1 MVCVDVPGL
10 VRKERFMKIIHI
22 TEALGG
28 GVAHS
33 LSQLAKAQAA
43 DGHQVMVVHSVRPD
57 TPVDLLPG
65 LYPAPIDRR
74 VMQMVT
80 AINPVADMKAL
91 WQIVALLKTENPDV
105 IHLHS
110 SKAGVLG
117 RLAALLTGR
126 RDQVFYSPR
135 GFAFLREDVSPS
147 KQKLFLNLERVASKL
162 GGTVIGCS
170 GTEADLARSEVG
182 HARTCLV
189 ENSVDLSVVPVATGS
204 LDDHARIVTSGR
216 ICYQKAPWRFRDMAV
231 GCADLP
237 ADFVWLGD
245 GDLRAELMV
254 DGALPRDMRIAGWLP
269 RIGVYA
275 ELATADIFV
284 LPSLW
289 EGMPLALI
297 EAQAAGLPAV
307 VSDVVGNRDVVING
321 ETGFVCDTDEELIQK
336 TRLLIQD
343 SALRQKMGKAAR
355 DMAAVRFSVE
365 RMHREMMLVY
375 NASRNKDAC

>member
-1 MVCVDVPGL
+1 MVCIDVPGL

-43 DGHQVMVVHSVRPD
+43 DGHQVIVVHSVRPD

-65 LYPAPIDRR
+65 LYPEPIDRR

-80 AINPVADMKAL
+80 AINPVADMKSL
-91 WQIVALLKTENPDV
+91 WQIVALLKTEKPDV

-117 RLAALLTGR
+117 RLAALLTGK

-135 GFAFLREDVSPS
+135 GFAFLREDVSPR

-170 GTEADLARSEVG
+170 GTEADLARAEVG

-189 ENSVDLSVVPVATGS
+189 ENSVDLSVVPVATDS

-245 GDLRAELMV
+245 GDLRADLMV
-254 DGALPRDMRIAGWLP
+254 NGALPTNVAIAGWLA
-269 RIGVYA
+269 RAGVYE
-275 ELATADIFV
+275 ELAKADVFV

-307 VSDVVGNRDVVING
+307 VSNVVGNRDVVVNG
-321 ETGFVCDTDEELIQK
+321 KTGFVCDTDEELIKK

-355 DMAAVRFSVE
+355 EMAAVRFSVE
-365 RMHREMMLVY
+365 RMHREMMSVY
-375 NASRNKDAC
+375 NASSKKDAC

>member
-1 MVCVDVPGL
+1 MRIL
-10 VRKERFMKIIHI
+10 HI

-33 LSQLAKAQAA
+33 LSQLTKAQAA
-43 DGHQVMVVHSVRPD
+43 DGHQVLVVHSVRPD

-74 VMQMVT
+74 VLPMVT
-80 AINPVADMKAL
+80 AINLVADMRAL
-91 WQIVALLKTENPDV
+91 WQIWTLFKTESPDV

-117 RLAALLTGR
+117 RLAALLTGKR
-126 RDQVFYSPR
+126 GRVFYSPR

-147 KQKLFLNLERVASKL
+147 KRKLFLHLERLASKL

-170 GTEADLARSEVG
+170 ATEADLARTEVG
-182 HARTCLV
+182 HACTCLV
-189 ENSVDLSVVPVATGS
+189 ENSVDLSAVPVAKGS
-204 LDDHARIVTSGR
+204 TDSRVRIVTSGR
-216 ICYQKAPWRFRDMAV
+216 ICYQKAPWRFRDLAV
-231 GCADLP
+231 GAADLP
-237 ADFVWLGD
+237 AEFVWLGD
-245 GDLRAELMV
+245 GDLRADLMV
-254 DGALPRDMRIAGWLP
+254 DGVLPCGMRIAGWQP
-269 RIGVYA
+269 RAGVYA
-275 ELATADIFV
+275 ELAMADIFV

-321 ETGFVCDTDEELIQK
+321 ETGFVCKSDAELLQK
-336 TRLLIQD
+336 TRLLIED
-343 SALRQKMGKAAR
+343 AGLRQKMGQAAR
-355 DMAAVRFSVE
+355 EMAVQRFSVE
-365 RMHREMMLVY
+365 RMHGEMMAVY
-375 NASRNKDAC
+375 NKAIGS

>member
-1 MVCVDVPGL
+1 
-10 VRKERFMKIIHI
+10 MKIIHV

-43 DGHQVMVVHSVRPD
+43 DGHQVIVAHSVRPD
-57 TPVDLLPG
+57 TPVELLPG

-74 VMQMVT
+74 VLPMVT
-80 AINPVADMKAL
+80 AINPVADIKAL
-91 WQIVALLKTENPDV
+91 WQIRALLKSENPDV

-117 RLAALLTGR
+117 RLAALLTGK

-135 GFAFLREDVSPS
+135 GFAFLREDVSPG

-170 GTEADLARSEVG
+170 GTEADLARAEVG

-189 ENSVDLSVVPVATGS
+189 ENSVDLSAVPAATGS
-204 LDDHARIVTSGR
+204 NDGRVRVVTSGR
-216 ICYQKAPWRFRDMAV
+216 ICYQKAPWRFRDIAA

-245 GDLRAELMV
+245 GDLRADLLV
-254 DGALPRDMRIAGWLP
+254 DGALPDDMRIAGWLP
-269 RIGVYA
+269 RAGVYA

-321 ETGFVCDTDEELIQK
+321 ETGFVCKTDAELLQK
-336 TRLLIQD
+336 TRLLIED
-343 SALRQKMGKAAR
+343 ADLRRRMGQAAR
-355 DMAAVRFSVE
+355 EMAAVRFSVG
-365 RMHREMMLVY
+365 RMHREMMAVY
-375 NASRNKDAC
+375 NHQGMAQDAG

>member
-1 MVCVDVPGL
+1 MQ
-10 VRKERFMKIIHI
+10 IIHI

-43 DGHQVMVVHSVRPD
+43 DGHDVMVVHSVRPD
-57 TPVDLLPG
+57 TPIDFLPG
-65 LYPAPIDRR
+65 LYPAPIERR
-74 VMQMVT
+74 VLPMVT
-80 AINPVADMKAL
+80 AINPVADLRAL
-91 WQIVALLKTENPDV
+91 GQIVALLRAKQPDV

-117 RLAALLTGR
+117 RLAALMLGLR
-126 RDQVFYSPR
+126 NRVFYSPR
-135 GFAFLREDVSPS
+135 GFAFLREDVSPA
-147 KQKLFLNLERVASKL
+147 KQKLFLRLERFASKL

-189 ENSVDLSVVPVATGS
+189 ENSVDLTAVPVASGS
-204 LDDHARIVTSGR
+204 SNGHVRIVTSGR
-216 ICYQKAPWRFRDMAV
+216 ICYQKAPWRFRDMAK

-245 GDLRAELMV
+245 GDLREDLMV
-254 DGALPRDMRIAGWLP
+254 NGALPTNVAVAGWLA
-269 RIGVYA
+269 RAGVYA
-275 ELATADIFV
+275 ELASADVFV

-307 VSDVVGNRDVVING
+307 VSNVVGNRDVVING

-355 DMAAVRFSVE
+355 EMAAVRFSVE
-365 RMHREMMLVY
+365 RMHREMMAVY
-375 NASRNKDAC
+375 NASRNKDAS

>member
-1 MVCVDVPGL
+1 
-10 VRKERFMKIIHI
+10 MKIIHI

-28 GVAHS
+28 GIAHS
-33 LSQLAKAQAA
+33 LSQLAKAQAT
-43 DGHQVMVVHSVRPD
+43 DGHHVIVVHSLRSD

-74 VMQMVT
+74 ILPMVT
-80 AINPVADMKAL
+80 AINPIADVKAL
-91 WQIVALLKTENPDV
+91 LQIRALLRIENPDV

-126 RDQVFYSPR
+126 QDQVFYSPR

-162 GGTVIGCS
+162 GGTVIACS
-170 GTEADLARSEVG
+170 RTESDLARFEVG
-182 HARTCLV
+182 HKRTCLV
-189 ENSVDLSVVPVATGS
+189 ENSVDLSVVPIATGMMNE
-204 LDDHARIVTSGR
+204 HVRIVTSGR
-216 ICYQKAPWRFRDMAV
+216 ICYQKAPWRFRNIAT

-237 ADFVWLGD
+237 AYFVWLGD
-245 GDLRAELMV
+245 GDLRADLVV
-254 DGALPRDMRIAGWLP
+254 DGVHSAVVRIAGWLP
-269 RIGVYA
+269 RVLVYA
-275 ELATADIFV
+275 ELAAADIFV

-321 ETGFVCDTDEELIQK
+321 ETGFVCHTDLELLQK
-336 TRLLIQD
+336 TRLLIED
-343 SALRQKMGKAAR
+343 AGLRWRMGQAAR
-355 DMAAVRFSVE
+355 DMAAERFSVG
-365 RMHREMMLVY
+365 RMHREMMAAY
-375 NASRNKDAC
+375 NNQRVVDAG

>member
-1 MVCVDVPGL
+1 
-10 VRKERFMKIIHI
+10 MKILHI

-33 LSQLAKAQAA
+33 LSQLAKAQVA
-43 DGHQVMVVHSVRPD
+43 DGYHVIVIHSVRPD

-74 VMQMVT
+74 VLRMMT
-80 AINPVADMKAL
+80 AINPLVDVKAL
-91 WQIVALLKTENPDV
+91 WQICKLLRTENPDV

-117 RLAALLTGR
+117 RLAALLTSR
-126 RDQVFYSPR
+126 RNQVFYSPR
-135 GFAFLREDVSPS
+135 GFAFLREDVSPGQ
-147 KQKLFLNLERVASKL
+147 QKLFLNLERVASKL

-170 GTEADLARSEVG
+170 GTEADLARSKVG
-182 HARTCLV
+182 HARTYLV
-189 ENSVDLSVVPVATGS
+189 ENSVDLSAVPVATGS
-204 LDDHARIVTSGR
+204 IDGRVRVVTSGR
-216 ICYQKAPWRFRDMAV
+216 ICYQKAPWRFRELAV
-231 GCADLP
+231 GCADLM

-245 GDLRAELMV
+245 GGLRADLMV
-254 DGALPRDMRIAGWLP
+254 DGVLPSGMQIAGWLP
-269 RIGVYA
+269 RSGVYA
-275 ELATADIFV
+275 ELVQADIFV

-321 ETGFVCDTDEELIQK
+321 ETGFVCQTEAELLQK
-336 TRLLIQD
+336 TRLLIED
-343 SALRQKMGKAAR
+343 ADLRRRMGQAAR
-355 DMAAVRFSVE
+355 EMAAVRFSVG
-365 RMHREMMLVY
+365 RMHREMMAVY
-375 NASRNKDAC
+375 NHQGLVQNAG

>member
-1 MVCVDVPGL
+1 MIVL
-10 VRKERFMKIIHI
+10 
-22 TEALGG
+22 
-28 GVAHS
+28 
-33 LSQLAKAQAA
+33 
-43 DGHQVMVVHSVRPD
+43 HSVRPD

-65 LYPAPIDRR
+65 LYPPPIDRR
-74 VMQMVT
+74 VMPMVT
-80 AINPVADMKAL
+80 AINPAADMKAL
-91 WQIVALLKTENPDV
+91 WQIRALLKSENPDV

-117 RLAALLTGR
+117 RLAALLTGK

-135 GFAFLREDVSPS
+135 GFAFLREDVSPG

-170 GTEADLARSEVG
+170 GTEADLARAEVG

-204 LDDHARIVTSGR
+204 TDGRVRVVTSGR

-231 GCADLP
+231 GCVDLP
-237 ADFVWLGD
+237 ADFIWLGD
-245 GDLRAELMV
+245 GDLRADLLV
-254 DGALPRDMRIAGWLP
+254 NGAFPEDMRIAGWLP
-269 RIGVYA
+269 RAGVYA
-275 ELATADIFV
+275 ELAKADIFV

-307 VSDVVGNRDVVING
+307 VSDVVGNRDVVIDG
-321 ETGFVCDTDEELIQK
+321 ETGFVCKTDADLLQK
-336 TRLLIQD
+336 TRWLIED
-343 SALRQKMGKAAR
+343 ADLRWRMGQAAR
-355 DMAAVRFSVE
+355 EVAAVRFSVG
-365 RMHREMMLVY
+365 RMHREMMAVY
-375 NASRNKDAC
+375 KGIGVKNAG

>member
-1 MVCVDVPGL
+1 
-10 VRKERFMKIIHI
+10 MKIIHV

-33 LSQLAKAQAA
+33 LSQLAKAQTA
-43 DGHQVMVVHSVRPD
+43 DGHQVIVVHSVRPD
-57 TPVDLLPG
+57 TPVELLPG

-74 VMQMVT
+74 VLPMVT

-91 WQIVALLKTENPDV
+91 WQIRSLLKSEQPDV

-117 RLAALLTGR
+117 RLAALLTGKG
-126 RDQVFYSPR
+126 DQVFYSPR
-135 GFAFLREDVSPS
+135 GFAFLREDVSPG

-170 GTEADLARSEVG
+170 GTEADLARAEVG
-182 HARTCLV
+182 HTRTCLV
-189 ENSVDLSVVPVATGS
+189 ENSVDLSAVPVASGS
-204 LDDHARIVTSGR
+204 TDGRVRVVTSGR
-216 ICYQKAPWRFRDMAV
+216 ICYQKAPWRFRDIAV

-245 GDLRAELMV
+245 GDLRPDLMV
-254 DGALPRDMRIAGWLP
+254 DGALPGDMRIAGWLP
-269 RIGVYA
+269 RAGVYA

-307 VSDVVGNRDVVING
+307 VSNVVGNRDVVIHG
-321 ETGFVCDTDEELIQK
+321 ETGFVCKTDAELLQK
-336 TRLLIQD
+336 TRLLIED
-343 SALRQKMGKAAR
+343 TDLRRRMGQAAR
-355 DMAAVRFSVE
+355 DMAAVRFSVG
-365 RMHREMMLVY
+365 RMHREMMEVY
-375 NASRNKDAC
+375 NHQGMAQDAG

>member
-1 MVCVDVPGL
+1 
-10 VRKERFMKIIHI
+10 MKIIHI

-43 DGHQVMVVHSVRPD
+43 DGHQVVVVHSVRPD

-74 VMQMVT
+74 VLPMVT

-91 WQIVALLKTENPDV
+91 WQIRALLKSENPDV

-117 RLAALLTGR
+117 RLAALLTGK

-135 GFAFLREDVSPS
+135 GFAFLREDVSS
-147 KQKLFLNLERVASKL
+147 GKQKLFLNLERVASKL

-170 GTEADLARSEVG
+170 GTEADLARAEVG

-189 ENSVDLSVVPVATGS
+189 ENSVDLSAVPAATGS
-204 LDDHARIVTSGR
+204 TDGRVRIVTSGR
-216 ICYQKAPWRFRDMAV
+216 ICYQKAPWRFRELAV

-237 ADFVWLGD
+237 AEFVWLGD
-245 GDLRAELMV
+245 GDLRADLLV
-254 DGALPRDMRIAGWLP
+254 DGALAGDMRIAGWLP
-269 RIGVYA
+269 RTGVYA

-307 VSDVVGNRDVVING
+307 VSNVVGNRDVVIDG
-321 ETGFVCDTDEELIQK
+321 ETGFVCDSDEALIQK
-336 TRLLIQD
+336 TRLLIANAD
-343 SALRQKMGKAAR
+343 LRQKMGRSAR
-355 DMAAVRFSVE
+355 EMAAKRFSVD
-365 RMHREMMLVY
+365 RMHNEMMMVY
-375 NASRNKDAC
+375 KNTARISA

>member
-1 MVCVDVPGL
+1 MVCIDVSGL
-10 VRKERFMKIIHI
+10 VGEKRLMRIIHI

-43 DGHQVMVVHSVRPD
+43 DGHTVIVVHSVRPD

-74 VMQMVT
+74 VLQMVT
-80 AINPVADMKAL
+80 AINPIADMKAL
-91 WQIVALLKTENPDV
+91 WQIRKLLKTENPDV

-117 RLAALLTGR
+117 RLAALLTGKR
-126 RDQVFYSPR
+126 NQVFYSPR
-135 GFAFLREDVSPS
+135 GFAFLREDVSPG

-170 GTEADLARSEVG
+170 GTEADLARSDVR
-182 HARTCLV
+182 HTRTCLV
-189 ENSVDLSVVPVATGS
+189 ENSVDLSAVPIANGS
-204 LDDHARIVTSGR
+204 TDGRVRVMTSGR

-231 GCADLP
+231 GCIDLV
-237 ADFVWLGD
+237 AEFVWLGD
-245 GDLRAELMV
+245 GDLRQDLMV
-254 DGALPRDMRIAGWLP
+254 DGALPEQIRIAGWLP
-269 RIGVYA
+269 RAGVYA
-275 ELATADIFV
+275 ELANADVFV

-307 VSDVVGNRDVVING
+307 VSDVVGNRDVVIDG
-321 ETGFVCDTDEELIQK
+321 KTGFVCKTDAELLQK
-336 TRLLIQD
+336 TRLLIED
-343 SALRQKMGKAAR
+343 ADLRRRMAQAAR
-355 DMAAVRFSVE
+355 EMAVVRFSVS
-365 RMHREMMLVY
+365 RMHREMMAVY
-375 NASRNKDAC
+375 EMAGN

>member
-1 MVCVDVPGL
+1 
-10 VRKERFMKIIHI
+10 MKIIHI

-43 DGHQVMVVHSVRPD
+43 VGYQVIVVHSVRSD
-57 TPVDLLPG
+57 TPVDLLPS

-74 VMQMVT
+74 VLPMVT

-91 WQIVALLKTENPDV
+91 WHIKALLKAENPDV

-117 RLAALLTGR
+117 RLAAFLTGKQ
-126 RDQVFYSPR
+126 DQVFYSPR
-135 GFAFLREDVSPS
+135 GFAFLREDVSPG
-147 KQKLFLNLERVASKL
+147 KQKLFLYLERVASKL

-182 HARTCLV
+182 HVRTYLV
-189 ENSVDLSVVPVATGS
+189 ENSVDLSAVPVATGS
-204 LDDHARIVTSGR
+204 LDGLVRVVTSGR

-237 ADFVWLGD
+237 IEFVWLGG
-245 GDLRAELMV
+245 GDLRSDLMV
-254 DGALPRDMRIAGWLP
+254 DDAFPDGMRIAGWLP
-269 RIGVYA
+269 RAGVYA
-275 ELATADIFV
+275 ELAQADIFV

-321 ETGFVCDTDEELIQK
+321 ETGFVCQTDAELLQK
-336 TRLLIQD
+336 TRLLIED
-343 SALRQKMGKAAR
+343 ADLRQRMGQAAR
-355 DMAAVRFSVE
+355 EMAAKRFSVE
-365 RMHREMMLVY
+365 RMHHEMMAVY
-375 NASRNKDAC
+375 NGKAFGQ

>member
-1 MVCVDVPGL
+1 MQ
-10 VRKERFMKIIHI
+10 IIHI

-43 DGHQVMVVHSVRPD
+43 DGHDVMVVHSVRPD
-57 TPVDLLPG
+57 TPIDFLPG
-65 LYPAPIDRR
+65 LYPAPIERR
-74 VMQMVT
+74 VLPMVT
-80 AINPVADMKAL
+80 AINPVADLRAL
-91 WQIVALLKTENPDV
+91 GQIVALLRAKQPDV

-117 RLAALLTGR
+117 RLAALMLGLR
-126 RDQVFYSPR
+126 NRVFYSPR
-135 GFAFLREDVSPS
+135 GFAFLREDVSPA
-147 KQKLFLNLERVASKL
+147 KQKLFLRLERFASKL

-182 HARTCLV
+182 HARICLV
-189 ENSVDLSVVPVATGS
+189 ENSVDLTAVPVASGS
-204 LDDHARIVTSGR
+204 SNGHVRIVTSGR
-216 ICYQKAPWRFRDMAV
+216 ICYQKAPWRFRDMAK

-245 GDLRAELMV
+245 GDLRADLMV
-254 DGALPRDMRIAGWLP
+254 NGALPTNVAVAGWLA
-269 RIGVYA
+269 RAGVYA
-275 ELATADIFV
+275 ELASADVFV

-307 VSDVVGNRDVVING
+307 VSNVVGNRDVVING
-321 ETGFVCDTDEELIQK
+321 ETGFVCDTDEELIQQ
-336 TRLLIQD
+336 TRLLVQD
-343 SALRQKMGKAAR
+343 AALRQKMGLAAR
-355 DMAAVRFSVE
+355 EMAAVRFSVD
-365 RMHREMMLVY
+365 RMHREMMAVY
-375 NASRNKDAC
+375 NASSKKDAS

>member
-1 MVCVDVPGL
+1 MVCIDVSGL
-10 VRKERFMKIIHI
+10 VGEKRLMRIIHI

-43 DGHQVMVVHSVRPD
+43 DGHTVIVVHSVRPD

-74 VMQMVT
+74 VLQMVT
-80 AINPVADMKAL
+80 AINPIADMKAL
-91 WQIVALLKTENPDV
+91 WQIRKLLKTENPDV

-117 RLAALLTGR
+117 RLAALLTGKR
-126 RDQVFYSPR
+126 NQVFYSPR
-135 GFAFLREDVSPS
+135 GFAFLREDVSPG

-170 GTEADLARSEVG
+170 GTEADLARSDVR
-182 HARTCLV
+182 HTRTCLV
-189 ENSVDLSVVPVATGS
+189 ENSVDLSAVPVANGS
-204 LDDHARIVTSGR
+204 TDGRVRVMTSGR
-216 ICYQKAPWRFRDMAV
+216 ICYQKAPWRFRDMAT
-231 GCADLP
+231 GCADLA

-245 GDLRAELMV
+245 GDLRQDLMV
-254 DGALPRDMRIAGWLP
+254 DGAFPGHMRIAGWLP
-269 RIGVYA
+269 RAGVYT
-275 ELATADIFV
+275 ELATADVFV

-307 VSDVVGNRDVVING
+307 VSDVVGNRDVVIDG
-321 ETGFVCDTDEELIQK
+321 KTGFVCKTDAELLQK
-336 TRLLIQD
+336 TRLLIED
-343 SALRQKMGKAAR
+343 ADLRRRMGQAAR
-355 DMAAVRFSVE
+355 EMAAVRFSVS
-365 RMHREMMLVY
+365 RMHREMMAVY
-375 NASRNKDAC
+375 ETAGN

>member
-1 MVCVDVPGL
+1 
-10 VRKERFMKIIHI
+10 MKIIHI

-43 DGHQVMVVHSVRPD
+43 DGHQVIVVHSVRPD

-65 LYPAPIDRR
+65 LYPAPIRR
-74 VMQMVT
+74 QMLPMVT
-80 AINPVADMKAL
+80 AIAPIADLRAL
-91 WQIVALLKTENPDV
+91 GEIYTLLKAENPDV

-117 RLAALLTGR
+117 RLAALLQGK
-126 RDQVFYSPR
+126 RDRVFYSPR
-135 GFAFLREDVSPS
+135 GFAFLREDVSS
-147 KQKLFLNLERVASKL
+147 RKQKLFLNLERFASKL
-162 GGTVIGCS
+162 GGTVVGCS
-170 GTEADLARSEVG
+170 GTEEGLARTEVG
-182 HARTCLV
+182 HTRTCLV
-189 ENSVDLSVVPVATGS
+189 ENSVDLGAVPVATGS
-204 LDDHARIVTSGR
+204 VNDRMRVVTSGR
-216 ICYQKAPWRFRDMAV
+216 ICYQKAPWRFRDMAT

-254 DGALPRDMRIAGWLP
+254 DGVLPSHVEIAGWQP
-269 RIGVYA
+269 RAGVYA
-275 ELATADIFV
+275 SLASADIFV

-307 VSDVVGNRDVVING
+307 VSNVVGNRDVVIDG
-321 ETGFVCDTDEELIQK
+321 ETGFVCNSDEALIEK
-336 TRLLIQD
+336 TRLLIEN
-343 SALRQKMGKAAR
+343 SALRQKMGQAAR
-355 DMAAVRFSVE
+355 EMAAKRFSVE
-365 RMHREMMLVY
+365 RMHREMMAVY
-375 NASRNKDAC
+375 NGTANGRQSYAG